1 MVLGGFRSFHVLAL
15 TRQLDHFF
23 LLQTIYY
30 ACIFG
35 GDGHPYKKR
44 SQV

>member
-1 MVLGGFRSFHVLAL
+1 MFHFIKGDLSISK
-15 TRQLDHFF
+15 RQLDHFC

-35 GDGHPYKKR
+35 GDGRP
-44 SQV
+44 